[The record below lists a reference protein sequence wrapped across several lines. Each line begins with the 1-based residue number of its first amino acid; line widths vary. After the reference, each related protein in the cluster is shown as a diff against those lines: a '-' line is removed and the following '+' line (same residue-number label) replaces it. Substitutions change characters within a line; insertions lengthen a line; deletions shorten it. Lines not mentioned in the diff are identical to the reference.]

1 MEQPLSQNQS
11 LPTNKVKPIP
21 CAQCKSVTRHKV
33 LAQVDTHYQD
43 PSGMVD
49 WYGDNQIAQCQGCL
63 TITFCETSQFSED
76 MKYDYDTGK
85 PYLPETNKY
94 YPNRIAGRSVLADA
108 HYLPHG
114 VYSIYEETHASIC
127 SQLSIMAGFGI
138 RAIIE
143 ATCNDKQVS
152 GGNLAQKIDQL
163 ATAGLITL
171 EGSQILHSLRFMG
184 NAAAHEMRAHSAAE
198 LGAALDVVEYLL
210 QGVYILPKKS
220 ESLPSSDS

>member
-1 MEQPLSQNQS
+1 MSEPLSQNQS
-11 LPTNKVKPIP
+11 LPTDKFKPIP
-21 CAQCKSVTRHKV
+21 CAECKSETRHKV

-49 WYGDNQIAQCQGCL
+49 WWGDSQIVQCQGCL

-76 MKYDYDTGK
+76 IEYDYQNNTS
-85 PYLPETNKY
+85 YLNDTNKY
-94 YPNRIAGRSVLADA
+94 YPNRIAGRNILTDA

-114 VYSIYEETHASIC
+114 VYTIYEETHASIC
-127 SQLSIMAGFGI
+127 SQFNIMAGFGI

-152 GGNLAQKIDQL
+152 GNNLAKKIDQL
-163 ATAGLITL
+163 AIDGLITK

-184 NAAAHEMRAHSAAE
+184 NAAAHEMRAHSALE
-198 LGAALDVVEYLL
+198 LGIALDVVEYLL
-210 QGVYILPKKS
+210 QGVYILPKKA
-220 ESLPSSDS
+220 EGLPKK